1 VKRPPR
7 CGCAG
12 PRARRRDGGVA
23 LIAVLMFVF
32 LSVSAAVLFLQRSTF
47 NTLAIGNR
55 DNAARAEAL
64 ARGGVRLATA
74 LLIEDRALEEAASFE
89 ADSLRDGWAQTR
101 LAPLELPEGDTLR
114 LTIEDAG
121 ARLNLNALFKDGA
134 PVSDDARVYL
144 EALLQ
149 RTLDALPPPENPGEQ
164 RALDAAELADNL
176 IDYVD
181 ADSELV
187 KGGDEDETY
196 LARHPPMRAANRAL
210 LSVDELRAVEGFDAQ
225 LVDALRP
232 YVTVFPW
239 ATANTAINPNTAPP
253 WVLALL
259 YTGSS
264 GDYRFVTEEEV
275 RSLLEAREGGSLLC
289 AADAD
294 DARCTSLNELLPE
307 GAFPPPSFTAD
318 VFVVES
324 EARAGDAVRTA
335 VAVVDRSELAKPTLL
350 AIEVR

>member
-1 VKRPPR
+1 MRT
-7 CGCAG
+7 
-12 PRARRRDGGVA
+12 RRSAGVA
-23 LIAVLMFVF
+23 LITVLVFVF
-32 LSVSAAVLFLQRSTF
+32 LAISAAVLFLQRSTF

-74 LLIEDRALEEAASFE
+74 LLLEDRAREEAASFR
-89 ADSLRDGWAQTR
+89 ADSLRDSWAQAR
-101 LAPLELPEGDTLR
+101 LAPLELPDGDALQ

-121 ARLNLNALFKDGA
+121 ARLNLNALFEDGA
-134 PVSDDARVYL
+134 PLSDDARVFL

-149 RTLDALPPPENPGEQ
+149 KTIEDLPAPEDPRERRERDAL
-164 RALDAAELADNL
+164 ELAENL
-176 IDYVD
+176 IDYID
-181 ADSELV
+181 ADRERV
-187 KGGDEDETY
+187 KGGDEDEPY
-196 LARHPPMRAANRAL
+196 LERRPPTRAANRAL
-210 LSVDELRAVEGFDAQ
+210 LSFEELGAVEGFDPV

-239 ATANTAINPNTAPP
+239 ASDNTGINPNTAPP

-259 YTGSS
+259 YTGTS
-264 GDYRFVTEEEV
+264 GDFRFVREEEV

-307 GAFPPPSFTAD
+307 GVFPPPSFTAD

-335 VAVVDRSELAKPTLL
+335 VAVIDRSELAKPQLL
-350 AIEVR
+350 AIQMR